1 MTAIWHGDGAE
12 WRLLSPSDFPDEA
25 ALHRLVED
33 APYTLPLAGNPRLVI
48 VGREVL
54 LGGNYADL
62 IALEPSGRLAVI
74 EIKLARN
81 AEARRAVIAQVL
93 TYAAYLR
100 GIDTDSLER
109 DVLGAHLHKRGYE
122 SLAHAAV
129 SNDQEG
135 SFDPGSFAE
144 DLAASLAEGRFRL
157 VLVLDDAPDEL
168 IRLVGYLNAVADK
181 LLIDLVTVAAYT
193 IGDSRV
199 IVPQRVDPER
209 GEPTPRVE
217 MAPPARPAPSGRYV
231 AGGEDFAAS
240 IEGAPVDQRPLL
252 RRLTEWA
259 LNLES
264 EGLVR
269 LGRAMGRKVS
279 SRSSPASLER
289 TREWLPSIT
298 RRAECICSFGA
309 A

>member
-1 MTAIWHGDGAE
+1 
-12 WRLLSPSDFPDEA
+12 
-25 ALHRLVED
+25 
-33 APYTLPLAGNPRLVI
+33 
-48 VGREVL
+48 
-54 LGGNYADL
+54 
-62 IALEPSGRLAVI
+62 
-74 EIKLARN
+74 
-81 AEARRAVIAQVL
+81 
-93 TYAAYLR
+93 
-100 GIDTDSLER
+100 
-109 DVLGAHLHKRGYE
+109 
-122 SLAHAAV
+122 
-129 SNDQEG
+129 
-135 SFDPGSFAE
+135 
-144 DLAASLAEGRFRL
+144 
-157 VLVLDDAPDEL
+157 
-168 IRLVGYLNAVADK
+168 VADK

-298 RRAECICSFGA
+298 RREECICSFGA

>member
-1 MTAIWHGDGAE
+1 VAIA
-12 WRLLSPSDFPDEA
+12 LPSDFPDEA

-252 RRLTEWA
+252 RWKA
-259 LNLES
+259 LAGN
-264 EGLVR
+264 
-269 LGRAMGRKVS
+269 
-279 SRSSPASLER
+279 
-289 TREWLPSIT
+289 
-298 RRAECICSFGA
+298 
-309 A
+309 